1 MKPSR
6 FSTAASVALLLVVG
20 TRLLAQEAANT
31 SVPSSPSSTPNS
43 AKVAGTKLGG
53 STPASSLTGVPL
65 LDVPEVKLP
74 PNVVI
79 PDSVKGLITDFR
91 AQAQVY
97 VDRQQVILKAYKGAT
112 AAEREQLKQQLKE
125 SREIWLS
132 QTQEIRAEMKER
144 LADLKRTLR
153 DSRAVSAGIGEGGV
167 HGRRGGGD

>member
-6 FSTAASVALLLVVG
+6 FSSVASLAILLVVG
-20 TRLLAQEAANT
+20 PRLLAQDPVKA
-31 SVPSSPSSTPNS
+31 SLPSSTS
-43 AKVAGTKLGG
+43 GTGRSVKLAGTKSGG
-53 STPASSLTGVPL
+53 STPASSITGVPQ

-74 PNVVI
+74 PNVEI

-97 VDRQQVILKAYKGAT
+97 VDRQQEILKSYKGAT
-112 AAEREQLKQQLKE
+112 TAEREQLKQQLKE

-167 HGRRGGGD
+167 HGRRGGSD